1 MGQVLCKDCC
11 LYSHD
16 GPSKKNAVTWG
27 ESTEDIFTDA
37 TMSLHSS
44 PSRSKRINNKK
55 RSVALHAEYRVHHHE
70 REMLAPPLCC
80 ETIMEA
86 TDNVFAGQDLG
97 VDIMQNEY
105 SSRGSTTTI
114 VSSGDSSNEVSSP
127 SRTVQKQPPR
137 IDHPIYIKHEKTP
150 EEDAFLDEALSEE
163 DNIVFE
169 MIPEHLRQTLKDHLE
184 QIAVPKNTLL
194 IKKGNEPDYLYLI
207 LDGEVSVYIDPEEY
221 MDENAMDIGKNAP
234 IDISLSTKRTSST
247 ATLSSTGTANTTVKR
262 EFQQS
267 YVLNLRK
274 SLFGSTYNENNNTR
288 NSHNNDGMGNILG
301 RVFNLGQ
308 NESRISDVSKNTVL
322 GALLEENASGNNSA
336 NEGDEENSFNLYKD
350 LKGLKHERDLGP
362 QDGKTTTLIHSAKTC
377 SSTYVQI
384 YSLPQSVRGTRTY
397 I

>member
-1 MGQVLCKDCC
+1 MGQILCKDCC
-11 LYSHD
+11 LHSH

-27 ESTEDIFTDA
+27 ESTEDILFTDA
-37 TMSLHSS
+37 TSS
-44 PSRSKRINNKK
+44 PSRSKRIRNKK
-55 RSVALHAEYRVHHHE
+55 RSVALHAEYRVHLYE

-97 VDIMQNEY
+97 VDMLQNEY
-105 SSRGSTTTI
+105 SSRGSTNTI
-114 VSSGDSSNEVSSP
+114 VSSGESSNEVSSP
-127 SRTVQKQPPR
+127 PRTVQKHTPR
-137 IDHPIYIKHEKTP
+137 MDHPIYTKHEKTP
-150 EEDAFLDEALSEE
+150 EENAFLDEALSEE

-169 MIPEHLRQTLKDHLE
+169 MIPEHLRQMIKDHFE
-184 QIAVPKNTLL
+184 QIVVPKNTLL

-234 IDISLSTKRTSST
+234 IDISLSTKRTAST
-247 ATLSSTGTANTTVKR
+247 TTLSSAGTANTAKR

-288 NSHNNDGMGNILG
+288 NSHNNDGMSNILG

-336 NEGDEENSFNLYKD
+336 TEGDDENSFNLYKD
-350 LKGLKHERDLGP
+350 LKSLKHERDLGP
-362 QDGKTTTLIHSAKTC
+362 QDGKATSSHSVKSC
-377 SSTYVQI
+377 SLTHVQSCSYI
-384 YSLPQSVRGTRTY
+384 QYSGN
-397 I
+397 